1 MHGCWHNARRCWLRR
16 LSLLRTILVTLSGT
30 HGTGKSTNAGR
41 CYYLLNKSGLKFSYL
56 RHQDILD
63 PFGFVL
69 RRAAKLLGFKNPN
82 DLERTR
88 PVTILWSIY
97 LLFIYIPILVGG
109 IKLRKLLGYSIV
121 SDRYLYDLLVGFWGD
136 RVSIP
141 VLRLIVWVLPKPDVS
156 FVLDAPE
163 TRILGDRPEH
173 TASYIRMEKK
183 LYDNVADHFRLKR
196 VSTNQKPELVW
207 NTMQTEIRS
216 AMHLPAG
223 E

>member
-1 MHGCWHNARRCWLRR
+1 M
-16 LSLLRTILVTLSGT
+16 RTILVTLSGT

-63 PFGFVL
+63 PFGFIM
-69 RRAAKLLGFKNPN
+69 RRAARLLGYRNPN

-88 PVTILWSIY
+88 PMVLLWSAY

-109 IKLRKLLGYSIV
+109 IKLRKFLGYSIV

-163 TRILGDRPEH
+163 ARILGDRPEH
-173 TASYIRMEKK
+173 TAAYIRMERR
-183 LYDNVADHFRLKR
+183 LYDDVADRFKLRR
-196 VSTNQKPELVW
+196 VSTSQKPELVW
-207 NTMQTEIRS
+207 ETMRREIRS
-216 AMHLPAG
+216 AMDLPRA

>member
-1 MHGCWHNARRCWLRR
+1 M
-16 LSLLRTILVTLSGT
+16 RTILVTLSGT

-63 PFGFVL
+63 PFGFIM
-69 RRAAKLLGFKNPN
+69 RRVAKLLRFKDPN

-88 PVTILWSIY
+88 PMTILWSVY
-97 LLFIYIPILVGG
+97 LLFVYIPILVGG
-109 IKLRKLLGYSIV
+109 IKIRKLLGYSIV

-163 TRILGDRPEH
+163 ARILGDRPEH
-173 TASYIRMEKK
+173 TAAYIRMERR
-183 LYDNVADHFRLKR
+183 LYDNVADHFKLKR
-196 VSTNQKPELVW
+196 VSTNQKPALVW
-207 NTMQTEIRS
+207 EAMRTEIRS
-216 AMHLPAG
+216 ALDLPSR

>member
-1 MHGCWHNARRCWLRR
+1 M
-16 LSLLRTILVTLSGT
+16 RTILVTLSGT

-63 PFGFVL
+63 PFGFLL

-88 PVTILWSIY
+88 PFTILWSVY

-109 IKLRKLLGYSIV
+109 IKLRRLRGYSVV

-141 VLRLIVWVLPKPDVS
+141 VERLLIWILPHPDVS
-156 FVLDAPE
+156 FVLDAE
-163 TRILGDRPEH
+163 ESRILGDRPEH
-173 TASYIRMEKK
+173 TGEYIRMEKQ
-183 LYDNVADHFRLKR
+183 LYDIVAARFRLMR
-196 VSTNQKPELVW
+196 VSTNDPPSVVW
-207 NTMQTEIRS
+207 SKMLGEIRS
-216 AMHLPAG
+216 ALHLPLG
-223 E
+223 TS

>member
-1 MHGCWHNARRCWLRR
+1 MK
-16 LSLLRTILVTLSGT
+16 TILVTLSGT

-69 RRAAKLLGFKNPN
+69 RRGARLLHFKNPN
-82 DLERTR
+82 DLERIR

-109 IKLRKLLGYSIV
+109 IKLRRLLGYSVV
-121 SDRYLYDLLVGFWGD
+121 SDRYLYDLLVGFRGD

-141 VLRLIVWVLPKPDVS
+141 IERLLVWVLPRPDVS
-156 FVLDAPE
+156 FVLDAE
-163 TRILGDRPEH
+163 ESRILGDRPEH
-173 TASYIRMEKK
+173 TPEYIRMEKR
-183 LYDNVADHFRLKR
+183 LYNIVAAQFRLMR
-196 VSTNQKPELVW
+196 ISTNDSPSVVW
-207 NTMQTEIRS
+207 SEMLREIRS
-216 AMHLPAG
+216 ALHLPLG
-223 E
+223 SI